1 VPLPEPDAKTALA
14 SVLELLQHSR
24 YPEKWL
30 RCRAN
35 ILNMDRPR
43 PLSVPDVATALQASD
58 AYVRRLLIRGHLFG
72 TKVGPVWAIY
82 PEDLEA
88 FRRLRRLPGRPRK
101 AARPGGESETRL
113 RIDSERS
120 TAGTDRTLRKTGRNS
135 ERATSTGGLE
145 RGFDEVVREL
155 EGERE
160 T

>member
-1 VPLPEPDAKTALA
+1 
-14 SVLELLQHSR
+14 
-24 YPEKWL
+24 
-30 RCRAN
+30 
-35 ILNMDRPR
+35 MDRPR

-101 AARPGGESETRL
+101 AVRPGGESETRL

-120 TAGTDRTLRKTGRNS
+120 TAGTDRTLRKTGRS
-135 ERATSTGGLE
+135 S
-145 RGFDEVVREL
+145 
-155 EGERE
+155 
-160 T
+160 